1 MLSQGSSKT
10 IFNIIDQ
17 EKLLGI
23 NTGNTKKV
31 FHCNVIIH
39 QSVPD
44 GKLNLVS
51 PLLAK
56 LDLEALMPDI
66 PKYHQNMP
74 ETASDAWEQWLDKVD
89 TLAHVPN
96 DYDWPIDILKNA
108 ARARPPPPAAL
119 ISPDL
124 LEMRDKETQ
133 PTQEVHK

>member
-66 PKYHQNMP
+66 LKYHQNMP
-74 ETASDAWEQWLDKVD
+74 KTASDAWEQWLEKVVL
-89 TLAHVPN
+89 THVP
-96 DYDWPIDILKNA
+96 DDFEWPVDKLKNVV
-108 ARARPPPPAAL
+108 
-119 ISPDL
+119 IWWG
-124 LEMRDKETQ
+124 
-133 PTQEVHK
+133 